1 MWGWGAWTKNADL
14 FLSQSSPGIYH
25 NAKFEND
32 LLKTVDAT
40 QLTNIQTDPFIHFL
54 PSEEKI
60 NLDHTLPVCQG
71 RQVGLKRRLKLRITI
86 KQFFIY
92 KHQVQYIQ
100 VGGSQGFQGSTG
112 KFKENRTF
120 TLNSTRSTSSSLA
133 PLGKFLF
140 HTYSSTRQ
148 TSHTHAQVSKLQGY
162 RTGPGDSGHTEKR

>member
-1 MWGWGAWTKNADL
+1 MQIC

-25 NAKFEND
+25 NAKSEND
-32 LLKTVDAT
+32 LLKAVDAT

-71 RQVGLKRRLKLRITI
+71 RQVGLKRRLRITI

-112 KFKENRTF
+112 KFRENRIF
-120 TLNSTRSTSSSLA
+120 ILAHAPLPARSLHSGNSSST
-133 PLGKFLF
+133 
-140 HTYSSTRQ
+140 HTTSNFPHSCSGFQATRL
-148 TSHTHAQVSKLQGY
+148 H
-162 RTGPGDSGHTEKR
+162 RTGPGHSGHTETR